1 MTRRGE
7 GKSRR
12 TSEGPRSWA
21 PVTISAAVAFLL
33 TGGIWLA
40 TQHGTS
46 TCGTL
51 AADKRADVAA
61 AAFVDEAACAG
72 CHAAEAKAWQGSDHD
87 LAMQEATERT
97 VLGDFNGAT
106 FRYAG
111 MTTRFFT
118 RDGKFYV
125 NTDGP
130 NGKPADF
137 EVKYTFGLDPLQ
149 QYLIELPGG
158 RLQALSIAWDA
169 RPLSAGG
176 QRWFHL
182 YPDEKV

>member
-33 TGGIWLA
+33 TRG
-40 TQHGTS
+40 
-46 TCGTL
+46 
-51 AADKRADVAA
+51 
-61 AAFVDEAACAG
+61 G
-72 CHAAEAKAWQGSDHD
+72 CHAAEVKAWQGSDHD

-118 RDGKFYV
+118 RGGKFYV